1 MLEHAC
7 MRKNI
12 AMVRA
17 TRYEQGA
24 RKRGVRIPDAD
35 AGVRR
40 TEHLAFIGKWR
51 KARRLYAGA
60 CLHEEEYS
68 HGPGNQV

>member
-40 TEHLAFIGKWR
+40 TEHLAFIGTGYMYER
-51 KARRLYAGA
+51 SSG
-60 CLHEEEYS
+60 
-68 HGPGNQV
+68 